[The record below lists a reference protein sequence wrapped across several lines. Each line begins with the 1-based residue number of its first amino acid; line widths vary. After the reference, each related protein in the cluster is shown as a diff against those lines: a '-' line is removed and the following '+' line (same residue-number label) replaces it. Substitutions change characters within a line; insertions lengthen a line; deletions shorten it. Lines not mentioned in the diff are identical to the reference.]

1 MTEALDKAEAV
12 LAEWDAANA
21 RLVRIWYANHHH
33 LADAL
38 RALITEH
45 RRLLA
50 ELDEAHAHF
59 QVQEARIREARR
71 ADDATEWEYAA
82 GYQGDNGLELRWF
95 ALNGPFSI
103 KEAAEYEITKYA
115 DDPQVRLI
123 RRPRPGPW
131 EPAALT
137 PDGQEKN
144 R

>member
-1 MTEALDKAEAV
+1 MT
-12 LAEWDAANA
+12 
-21 RLVRIWYANHHH
+21 
-33 LADAL
+33 
-38 RALITEH
+38 T
-45 RRLLA
+45 
-50 ELDEAHAHF
+50 DE
-59 QVQEARIREARR
+59 EARERVRAWIAIYERNHPGCERTGVSYESAPLLLSDLRILAARPVV
-71 ADDATEWEYAA
+71 DEATEWEYAA
-82 GYQGDNGLELRWF
+82 GYQGDNGVELRWF

-131 EPAALT
+131 ELAALT